1 MNVGGIGNCWYT
13 VYVAV
18 RFLENEDYDEGQDPR
33 AVAAHEAGLET
44 YAVRPRATWLD
55 DDVDESKLIV
65 LIGTRLAL
73 IGDGGPD
80 AERVPA
86 DALCR
91 AIDETRKKLKQ
102 AGIDQVPA
110 LWTHCDIDL
119 GD

>member
-18 RFLENEDYDEGQDPR
+18 RFLEKEDYDEEQDPR
-33 AVAAHEAGLET
+33 AVAAHDAGLET

-65 LIGTRLAL
+65 LFGTKLAL
-73 IGDGGPD
+73 IGDGGED
-80 AERVPA
+80 ATCVSAEELA
-86 DALCR
+86 R
-91 AIDETRKKLKQ
+91 AFEETQEKLRR
-102 AGIDQVPA
+102 AGIDQAPA
-110 LWTHCDIDL
+110 IWTHCDIDL